1 MDKIYQ
7 RIYAVIKRIPKG
19 RVSTYSQIA
28 KLAGI
33 PGAPRRVGYALSI
46 LPEDEKV
53 PWHRVVNAKGEV
65 SPRIEMGYAE
75 LQQDLLRK
83 EGVRFD
89 KQAKIVLKKYQW
101 KPAVSRHTFH
111 PAK

>member
-28 KLAGI
+28 KLAGL

-89 KQAKIVLKKYQW
+89 QHAKISLPEFLW
-101 KPAVSRHTFH
+101 KPNL
-111 PAK
+111 PKN